1 MSEIDEFIK
10 TARAGKP
17 VYLTAEEKQAL
28 RNHRAYLK
36 LKAKDPDYCCGVH
49 LEGPYAGTKAEAWD
63 KWCGMV
69 EYLWERDGR

>member
-10 TARAGKP
+10 TARACKP

-36 LKAKDPDYCCGVH
+36 LKAKDPDY
-49 LEGPYAGTKAEAWD
+49 YTKARRE
-63 KWCGMV
+63 
-69 EYLWERDGR
+69 ERRKRKEEQ